1 MLDLLAQ
8 APALPPFS
16 APGYSPE
23 VVRNIW
29 ITVVAGFIFVGLLT
43 MAPTKLR
50 KPIVWLA
57 TFLAGLYYI
66 LVWLWPTPAN
76 LTPSEKPLNSTEHIG
91 NWLVNAQSGV
101 SSITQTLT
109 ALLLGL
115 GVFSVLRLHTTKL
128 MKKQKDW
135 AFSLVLLL
143 SMFTMVTIGYVDYY
157 QNKQNPLLVDPA
169 NWGKI
174 QYAKDFLFDGMLQ
187 AMDAAM
193 FSSIA
198 FFILF
203 AAYRAFRIRS
213 VESTVLL
220 STALLVMLSL
230 MGLVEYVLSKNVIDR
245 ITNGNPGH
253 FMNNFA
259 LSEISKWIESFVQQ
273 PGVMALGWGTAIGA
287 LSMGLRL
294 WLSLEK
300 SGGN

>member
-1 MLDLLAQ
+1 MLSLLAQ
-8 APALPPFS
+8 FS

-23 VVRNIW
+23 VFRNVW
-29 ITVVAGFIFVGLLT
+29 ITLIVGFICVAALSF
-43 MAPTKLR
+43 APTKLR
-50 KPIVWLA
+50 RPIVWVA

-66 LVWLWPTPAN
+66 LIWLWPTPVN
-76 LTPSEKPLNSTEHIG
+76 LAETDQPFGGVEATG
-91 NWLVNAQSGV
+91 RWLTNAQSGV

-115 GVFSVLRLHTTKL
+115 GVFSVLRLHTNKL

-143 SMFTMVTIGYVDYY
+143 SMFTMIAVAYTDYY
-157 QNKQNPLLVDPA
+157 QNQNNPKLVDQA
-169 NWGKI
+169 NWGFF

-220 STALLVMLSL
+220 GTALIVMLSL
-230 MGLVEYVLSKNVIDR
+230 MGLAEYYLSKGVIDR
-245 ITNGNPGH
+245 ITGGNPGH

-259 LSEISKWIESFVQQ
+259 LAEISRWIETNVQG
-273 PGVMALGWGTAIGA
+273 PGIMALGWGIGIGA

>member
-1 MLDLLAQ
+1 MLSLLAQ
-8 APALPPFS
+8 FS

-23 VVRNIW
+23 VFRNVW
-29 ITVVAGFIFVGLLT
+29 ITLIVGFICVAALSF
-43 MAPTKLR
+43 APTKLR
-50 KPIVWLA
+50 RPIVWVA

-66 LVWLWPTPAN
+66 LIWLWPTPVN
-76 LTPSEKPLNSTEHIG
+76 LAETDQPLGGVEATG
-91 NWLVNAQSGV
+91 RWLTNAQSGV

-115 GVFSVLRLHTTKL
+115 GVFSVLRLHTNKL

-143 SMFTMVTIGYVDYY
+143 SMFTMIAVAYTDYY
-157 QNKQNPLLVDPA
+157 QNQNNPKLVDQA
-169 NWGKI
+169 NWGFF

-220 STALLVMLSL
+220 GTALIVMLSL
-230 MGLVEYVLSKNVIDR
+230 MGLAEYYLSKGVIDR
-245 ITNGNPGH
+245 ITGGNPGH

-259 LSEISKWIESFVQQ
+259 LAEISRWIETNVQG
-273 PGVMALGWGTAIGA
+273 PGIMALGWGIGIGA

>member
-1 MLDLLAQ
+1 MLSFFAQ
-8 APALPPFS
+8 FS

-23 VVRNIW
+23 VFRNVW
-29 ITVVAGFIFVGLLT
+29 ITLIVGFIFVAALSF
-43 MAPTKLR
+43 APTKLR
-50 KPIVWLA
+50 RPIVWVA

-66 LVWLWPTPAN
+66 LIWLWPTPVN
-76 LTPSEKPLNSTEHIG
+76 LADTDQPLGGVEATG
-91 NWLVNAQSGV
+91 RWLTNAQSGV

-109 ALLLGL
+109 AMLLGL
-115 GVFSVLRLHTTKL
+115 GVFSVLRLHTNKL

-143 SMFTMVTIGYVDYY
+143 SMFTMIAVAYTDYY
-157 QNKQNPLLVDPA
+157 QNQNNPKLVDQA
-169 NWGKI
+169 NWGFF

-220 STALLVMLSL
+220 GTALIVMLSL
-230 MGLVEYVLSKNVIDR
+230 MGLAEYYLSKGVIDR
-245 ITNGNPGH
+245 ITGGNPGH

-259 LSEISKWIESFVQQ
+259 LAEISRWIETNVQG
-273 PGVMALGWGTAIGA
+273 PGIMALGWGIGIGA

>member
-1 MLDLLAQ
+1 MFPFMAQ
-8 APALPPFS
+8 FS

-23 VVRNIW
+23 VFRNVW
-29 ITVVAGFIFVGLLT
+29 ITLIIGFIFVAALSF
-43 MAPTKLR
+43 APTKLR
-50 KPIVWLA
+50 RPIVWVA

-66 LVWLWPTPAN
+66 LIWLWPTPVN
-76 LTPSEKPLNSTEHIG
+76 LAETDKPLGGVEATG
-91 NWLVNAQSGV
+91 RWLTNAQSGV

-115 GVFSVLRLHTTKL
+115 GVFSVLRLHTNKL

-143 SMFTMVTIGYVDYY
+143 SMFTMIAVAYTDYY
-157 QNKQNPLLVDPA
+157 QNQNNPKLVDQA
-169 NWGKI
+169 NWGFF

-220 STALLVMLSL
+220 GTALIVMLSL
-230 MGLVEYVLSKNVIDR
+230 MGLAEYYLSKGVIDR
-245 ITNGNPGH
+245 ITGGNPGH

-259 LSEISKWIESFVQQ
+259 LAEISRWIETNVQG
-273 PGVMALGWGTAIGA
+273 PGIMALGWGIGIGA

-300 SGGN
+300 SGGS